1 MGLVAK
7 IAERVTEVLPHSG
20 VDGSRELIIAPGPDI
35 IAPAGN
41 AVSTLPVAHV
51 LMGLTIDLVSASIPF
66 CAYTHSLLIRNTT
79 NFLRLLLAEQ
89 VTHLTLLMVIKS
101 APRCRGSS
109 LSQYMRA
116 VQDIS

>member
-66 CAYTHSLLIRNTT
+66 CAYI
-79 NFLRLLLAEQ
+79 
-89 VTHLTLLMVIKS
+89 I
-101 APRCRGSS
+101 PS
-109 LSQYMRA
+109 LSEIRL
-116 VQDIS
+116 ISYDYSWLNRLRT